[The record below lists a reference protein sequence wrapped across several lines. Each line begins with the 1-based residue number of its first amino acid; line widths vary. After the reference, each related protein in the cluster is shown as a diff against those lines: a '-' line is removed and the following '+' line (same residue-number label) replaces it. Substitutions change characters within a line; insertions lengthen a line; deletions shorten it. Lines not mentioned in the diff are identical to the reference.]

1 MSDSL
6 IPQVFDKLKCTT
18 PYGTA
23 EQPAENPRK
32 ALLNSLL
39 NSLLTTLLTTPYG
52 TADTLL
58 PEEGKTGAVSTTG
71 ARTFQDGTN
80 GRPAKKRLFFFAD
93 FLRRLMDC
101 ISCGG
106 SGKDPEEA

>member
-6 IPQVFDKLKCTT
+6 IPHVFYNLKCTT
-18 PYGTA
+18 PYLTP
-23 EQPAENPRK
+23 EQPADNPRK
-32 ALLNSLL
+32 ALLNTLL

-71 ARTFQDGTN
+71 ACTFQDGTN
-80 GRPAKKRLFFFAD
+80 GRPTKKRLFFFLQI
-93 FLRRLMDC
+93 F
-101 ISCGG
+101 
-106 SGKDPEEA
+106 